1 MRRRKLSVGWCIRL
15 YYSDRNCKYSLYF
28 VHIHAY
34 ANTNSRES
42 VGKFNT
48 FFQIFYFSGKY
59 FTLKF
64 SIRFCNFSKM
74 RGQKYFFDFR
84 FEISVKFRVGW
95 CIRLYDSFRIC
106 LYSPYFV
113 YIHAYAN
120 TNLRKS
126 VGKFDMNHIVLHII
140 RREIW
145 RWFRIWSQN
154 FIFAHAF

>member
-64 SIRFCNFSKM
+64 SIWFCNFSKIAWA
-74 RGQKYFFDFR
+74 KKFR
-84 FEISVKFRVGW
+84 FLKIS
-95 CIRLYDSFRIC
+95 
-106 LYSPYFV
+106 
-113 YIHAYAN
+113 
-120 TNLRKS
+120 KS
-126 VGKFDMNHIVLHII
+126 RFFGQF
-140 RREIW
+140 W
-145 RWFRIWSQN
+145 RWKNYHTEGIMKCPKNHVKDIGGTQILFRDLPKHSNIRK
-154 FIFAHAF
+154 IFRSSC

>member
-64 SIRFCNFSKM
+64 SIWFCNFSKIAWAKNFVFWKFQNLVFSVSFDAEKITIRKVLWNALRTM
-74 RGQKYFFDFR
+74 WKIYFSRDGICNFSESNRKNGAFQKN
-84 FEISVKFRVGW
+84 E
-95 CIRLYDSFRIC
+95 
-106 LYSPYFV
+106 
-113 YIHAYAN
+113 H
-120 TNLRKS
+120 
-126 VGKFDMNHIVLHII
+126 
-140 RREIW
+140 
-145 RWFRIWSQN
+145 
-154 FIFAHAF
+154 